1 LNKVVS
7 RFGRLLVVCGLV
19 VIIVAFVLSPHS
31 SYDVEMDV
39 MPGEF
44 KGILIFPSG
53 AVDVQVLESD
63 VKSFSIYFLSLEDS
77 LKLLQGASLDTL
89 RPLIAKENV
98 TEFMEVV
105 TFTTSG
111 TYAIMVT
118 PAGDETI
125 SVRYFIQERVPPIA
139 LILIGVWLVL
149 VGIGT
154 EFVRRILVKR
164 FITY

>member
-1 LNKVVS
+1 LNQAVT
-7 RFGRLLVVCGLV
+7 RFGRLLIVCGV
-19 VIIVAFVLSPHS
+19 AVIIVAFSLSPHS
-31 SYDVEMDV
+31 SYDAEMDV

-53 AVDVQVLESD
+53 AVDVMVFENAE
-63 VKSFSIYFLSLEDS
+63 KSFSIYFLTLEDS
-77 LKLLQGASLDTL
+77 MKLLQGASLDTL
-89 RPLIAKENV
+89 RPLIINENV

-118 PAGDETI
+118 PAGNETI
-125 SVRYFIQERVPPIA
+125 SVGYFIQEGVPPIA
-139 LILIGVWLVL
+139 LILIGVGLVL

-154 EFVRRILVKR
+154 EFIRRILAKR
-164 FITY
+164 YV